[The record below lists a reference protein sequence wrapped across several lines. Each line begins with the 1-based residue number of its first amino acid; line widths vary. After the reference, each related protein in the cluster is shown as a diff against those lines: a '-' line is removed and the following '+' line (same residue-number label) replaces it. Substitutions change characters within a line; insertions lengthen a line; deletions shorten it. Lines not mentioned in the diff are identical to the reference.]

1 MATPTETQVRRK
13 AAPRESLSQRLVRS
27 LSASIAEG
35 RIRVGDKLPTEQE
48 LCGEF
53 GVSRTVVREAISSL
67 RADGLVMSHQG
78 KGVFVQRARPDAF
91 QIHPSELEVMQ
102 EVIKVLELRI
112 GVEAEAAALAA
123 RNRTAADVKRL
134 TVAHQQ
140 MQLAIDAGRDGV
152 EEDLDFHRAIAA
164 ATGNRYFVD
173 FFDHLGAAVIPR
185 TRVNRFRAD
194 PGGRSEYL
202 RSVNRQHAAIL
213 AAIEARDA
221 EGARAAIHAH
231 LGISRDALR
240 ATLR

>member
-1 MATPTETQVRRK
+1 MAM
-13 AAPRESLSQRLVRS
+13 RENLSQRVVRS
-27 LSASIAEG
+27 LTASIAGG
-35 RIRVGDKLPTEQE
+35 RIRVGDKLPTEQA

-67 RADGLVMSHQG
+67 RADGLVVSHQG
-78 KGVFVQRARPDAF
+78 KGVFVQRLRPEGF
-91 QIHPSELEVMQ
+91 QIDPSELEAAQ

-123 RNRTAADVKRL
+123 RNRSAGDVKRL
-134 TVAHQQ
+134 RAAHRR
-140 MQLAIDAGRDGV
+140 MQAAIEAGGDGV
-152 EEDLDFHRAIAA
+152 GEDLEFHRAIAA

-194 PGGRSEYL
+194 PAGRSGYL
-202 RSVNRQHAAIL
+202 RSVNRQHEAIL
-213 AAIEARDA
+213 AAIEAGDA
-221 EGARAAIHAH
+221 DKARAAIHAH
-231 LGISRDALR
+231 LGVSLDALR

>member
-1 MATPTETQVRRK
+1 MAL
-13 AAPRESLSQRLVRS
+13 RENLSQRVVRS
-27 LSASIAEG
+27 LTASIAGG
-35 RIRVGDKLPTEQE
+35 RIRVGEKLPTEQE

-67 RADGLVMSHQG
+67 RADGLVVSHQG
-78 KGVFVQRARPDAF
+78 KGVFVQRSRPDAF
-91 QIHPSELEVMQ
+91 QIDPSELEAAQ

-123 RNRTAADVKRL
+123 RNRSAGDVKRL
-134 TVAHQQ
+134 RAAHLR
-140 MQLAIDAGRDGV
+140 MQSAIEAGGDGV
-152 EEDLDFHRAIAA
+152 GEDLEFHRAIAA

-194 PGGRSEYL
+194 PAGRSGYL
-202 RSVNRQHAAIL
+202 RSVNRQHEAIL
-213 AAIEARDA
+213 AAIEAGDPDK
-221 EGARAAIHAH
+221 ARAAIHAH
-231 LGISRDALR
+231 LGVSRDALR

>member
-1 MATPTETQVRRK
+1 MAL
-13 AAPRESLSQRLVRS
+13 RESLSQRLVRS
-27 LSASIAEG
+27 LTASIAGG
-35 RIRVGDKLPTEQE
+35 RIRVGEKLPTEQE

-67 RADGLVMSHQG
+67 RADGLVVSHQG
-78 KGVFVQRARPDAF
+78 KGVFVQRSRPEGF
-91 QIHPSELEVMQ
+91 QIDPQELEVVQ

-123 RNRTAADVKRL
+123 RNRSASDVKRIK
-134 TVAHQQ
+134 VAHRR
-140 MQLAIDAGRDGV
+140 MQLAIEAGGDGV
-152 EEDLDFHRAIAA
+152 GEDLEFHRAIAA
-164 ATGNRYFVD
+164 ATGNRYFVE

-194 PGGRSEYL
+194 PAGRPEDL

-213 AAIEARDA
+213 AAIEAGDEQA
-221 EGARAAIHAH
+221 ARAAIHAH
-231 LGISRDALR
+231 LGVSRDALR